1 MVSLIT
7 DRRHHQQAV
16 CCSKIHHTMTI
27 KIVCNNSIDHQQN
40 TARGPETSCPVAKSL
55 HFPRVVDGTLTFSIL
70 TKFCLT
76 SVTHGNNHLS
86 VVGMD
91 NVHVSQ
97 WHAADGFSEGRTPH
111 NQTNLSSESDGRHGR
126 KNNQT
131 GKDWSCWR
139 RR

>member
-55 HFPRVVDGTLTFSIL
+55 HFPRVFHGTLTFAIL
-70 TKFCLT
+70 TLFCWT
-76 SVTHGNNHLS
+76 SVTHGNNHIS
-86 VVGMD
+86 VVSMD

-97 WHAADGFSEGRTPH
+97 WHVIDGFSEVRTHRTMGRICHLKVIQGIGTKYD
-111 NQTNLSSESDGRHGR
+111 Q
-126 KNNQT
+126 K
-131 GKDWSCWR
+131 GKDWS
-139 RR
+139 

>member
-7 DRRHHQQAV
+7 DKRHHQQAV

-55 HFPRVVDGTLTFSIL
+55 HFPRVFHGTLTFAIL
-70 TKFCLT
+70 TLFCLT
-76 SVTHGNNHLS
+76 SVTHGNNHIS
-86 VVGMD
+86 VVSID

-97 WHAADGFSEGRTPH
+97 WHVTVGFSEVRTPH
-111 NQTNLSSESDGRHGR
+111 HETNLSFDDPIM
-126 KNNQT
+126 T
-131 GKDWSCWR
+131 GKNPVKLLQNGRTMS
-139 RR
+139 